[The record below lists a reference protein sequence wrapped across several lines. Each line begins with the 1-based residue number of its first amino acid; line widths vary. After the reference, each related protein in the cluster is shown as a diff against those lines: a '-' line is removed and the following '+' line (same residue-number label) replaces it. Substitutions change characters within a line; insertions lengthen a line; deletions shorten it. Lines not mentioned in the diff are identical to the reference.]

1 MKAVERKPRRIAV
14 AVLSVIVIAIM
25 WIKKDVLGLWSGI
38 SSEDLLP
45 MLATN
50 AVVIIVRIAVL
61 AGIVYLVKM
70 LFAKMRNG
78 DTAARTSEA
87 DFSTSPSAETLTILT
102 TRRDKGSAR
111 TASPGAISGPSGRNS
126 PPSKATICIL
136 SAI

>member
-14 AVLSVIVIAIM
+14 AVLSIIVIAIM

-70 LFAKMRNG
+70 LFAK
-78 DTAARTSEA
+78 
-87 DFSTSPSAETLTILT
+87 I
-102 TRRDKGSAR
+102 K
-111 TASPGAISGPSGRNS
+111 
-126 PPSKATICIL
+126 KK
-136 SAI
+136 

>member
-70 LFAKMRNG
+70 LFAK
-78 DTAARTSEA
+78 
-87 DFSTSPSAETLTILT
+87 I
-102 TRRDKGSAR
+102 K
-111 TASPGAISGPSGRNS
+111 
-126 PPSKATICIL
+126 KK
-136 SAI
+136 

>member
-14 AVLSVIVIAIM
+14 AALSIIVIAIM
-25 WIKKDVLGLWSGI
+25 WIKKDVFGLWSGI

-70 LFAKMRNG
+70 LFAK
-78 DTAARTSEA
+78 
-87 DFSTSPSAETLTILT
+87 I
-102 TRRDKGSAR
+102 K
-111 TASPGAISGPSGRNS
+111 
-126 PPSKATICIL
+126 KK
-136 SAI
+136 